1 MSGALPPE
9 KILLVEGVDDK
20 HVVRHIRG
28 HHQDMPE
35 FDIRELG
42 GFSQLKD
49 AIRPEVKVSD
59 RAAVGILA
67 DANLDPDGRWQ
78 AIRAQLTRV
87 GINPPRRMAPGGA
100 IIEQEPRV
108 GIWLMPDNTS
118 PGELEDF
125 VEKLIPQGDPIWPRA
140 QRYIDDIPAVERKF
154 TPNKVLRAQVHA
166 WLATRSE
173 PRMMGAAIRIG
184 DLDATVPLAKEFTDW
199 LRRLF
204 G

>member
-1 MSGALPPE
+1 
-9 KILLVEGVDDK
+9 
-20 HVVRHIRG
+20 
-28 HHQDMPE
+28 MPE